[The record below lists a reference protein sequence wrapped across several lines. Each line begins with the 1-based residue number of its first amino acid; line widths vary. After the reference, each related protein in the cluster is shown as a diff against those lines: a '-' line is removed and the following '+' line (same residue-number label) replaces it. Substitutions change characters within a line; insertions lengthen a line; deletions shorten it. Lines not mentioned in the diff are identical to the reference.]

1 MQWHAAVANFWR
13 NDMADN
19 HDLHLLAELSANID
33 TAQQAFQRAADEAF
47 SRLETIDPDFVAAL
61 LDLFER
67 RQAAA
72 SYLARI
78 QFDDE
83 SNAYA
88 TLAAGKRDRIL
99 ELLASV
105 KHGIF

>member
-1 MQWHAAVANFWR
+1 MT
-13 NDMADN
+13 DN
-19 HDLHLLAELSANID
+19 HDQSSLAELSANID
-33 TAQQAFQRAADEAF
+33 SAQQVFQRVADEAF
-47 SRLETIDPDFVAAL
+47 DRLEAIDPDFVAAL
-61 LDLFER
+61 LELFGR

-72 SYLARI
+72 SYLART

-83 SNAYA
+83 SNVYA

>member
-1 MQWHAAVANFWR
+1 MWWHGVVAESSR
-13 NDMADN
+13 NDMTDN
-19 HDLHLLAELSANID
+19 HDLRSLAELSATID
-33 TAQQAFQRAADEAF
+33 SAQQVFQRVADEAF
-47 SRLETIDPDFVAAL
+47 DRLEAFDPDFVAAL
-61 LDLFER
+61 LELFGR

-72 SYLARI
+72 GYLART

-83 SNAYA
+83 SNVYA
-88 TLAAGKRDRIL
+88 TLAAGERDRIL